1 MHCGCTRGWHYFK
14 TILSFLTTAIIR
26 LAEDLEQRRL
36 TIQRGL
42 VRDSQL
48 LEAKVAGMRET
59 KAFIE
64 KTLGAIIKRRILV
77 TGDLLSASAKA

>member
-1 MHCGCTRGWHYFK
+1 MRVHTRGTLFDDDS
-14 TILSFLTTAIIR
+14 SFPEHTTR